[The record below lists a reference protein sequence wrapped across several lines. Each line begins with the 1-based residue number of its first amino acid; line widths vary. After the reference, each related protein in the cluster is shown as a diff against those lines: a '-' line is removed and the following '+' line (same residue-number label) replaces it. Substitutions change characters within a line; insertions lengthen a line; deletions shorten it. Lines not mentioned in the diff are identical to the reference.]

1 MLNIDVITVG
11 KIKSPWVKEG
21 VEYYRKLISK
31 YADLTLLHVKE
42 ADNARMKSERAILI
56 EGENILDQL
65 DDDAY
70 SIALDVRGDP
80 LSSEQLSRLLEDK
93 KRDYSRIQFVVGG
106 AYGLAPVVKTRA
118 KMLLSLS
125 KMTFPHELTE
135 VILLEQLYRALSI
148 SAGSKYHK

>member
-21 VEYYRKLISK
+21 IKYYGQLVGK
-31 YADLTLLHVKE
+31 YADLTLIRVKE
-42 ADNARMKSERAILI
+42 ADNARMKPEKGMLI
-56 EGENILDQL
+56 EGESILDQL
-65 DDDAY
+65 NDDAY

-93 KRDYSRIQFVVGG
+93 KRNYSRIQFVIGG
-106 AYGLAPVVKTRA
+106 AYGLAPVVKAGA